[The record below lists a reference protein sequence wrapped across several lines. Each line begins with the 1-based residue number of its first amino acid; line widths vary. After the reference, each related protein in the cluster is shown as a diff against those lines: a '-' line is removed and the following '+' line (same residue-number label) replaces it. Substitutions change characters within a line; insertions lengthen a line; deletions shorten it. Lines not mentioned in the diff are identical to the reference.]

1 MLQSQAVPLENLVA
15 PLSMDSVFV
24 LIEVLNAQICDQMD
38 VSLEIIKGINL
49 NSDSSSQV
57 FDQFLADGFL
67 TCKSAISEDS
77 LVGAGHLID
86 YFRQKKLRPAVKAYL
101 FLDGKCLE
109 HSGDSLASSYDVM
122 DELKIPRNLE
132 IAG

>member
-1 MLQSQAVPLENLVA
+1 MLQSQAVTVEDLVA
-15 PLSMDSVFV
+15 PLSRDSVFV

-49 NSDSSSQV
+49 NSDSNGKI
-57 FDQFLADGFL
+57 FDQFIEGGFL
-67 TCKSAISEDS
+67 TCKSVISEEN
-77 LVGAGHLID
+77 LARAGHLID
-86 YFRQKKLRPAVKAYL
+86 WFRQKKLRPAVRAYL
-101 FLDGKCLE
+101 FLDGRCME

-122 DELKIPRNLE
+122 NELKIPRNLE